1 MELPEYGLTWQ
12 IIIHCNDAAYI
23 RVMDCSGGRF
33 MAVCI
38 FLGHRDCPETVKPY
52 LREVPMDLIT
62 SKGADT

>member
-1 MELPEYGLTWQ
+1 
-12 IIIHCNDAAYI
+12 
-23 RVMDCSGGRF
+23 